1 MKLHNK
7 GWLNKEIVTFLNLN
21 GILRRNKK
29 DNYTMK
35 DVWVYIQNLKKRE
48 LRKSNTQ
55 YKLGIWELWR
65 VNE

>member
-7 GWLNKEIVTFLNLN
+7 SWSNKEIVTFLNLN
-21 GILRRNKK
+21 AIQRRNKK

-55 YKLGIWELWR
+55 YK
-65 VNE
+65 